1 MLRTNF
7 KEQTKWEAGNSFMVE
22 TWQRLLF
29 FVTCVESLGGAF
41 MNEPDSRQMA
51 EITFLPAERLHCFY
65 AHPAVQSHRIYIH

>member
-1 MLRTNF
+1 
-7 KEQTKWEAGNSFMVE
+7 MVA

-51 EITFLPAERLHCFY
+51 EITFLPAERFHCFY